1 MYYMLLQNMPFIC
14 EQDFCRTVLNILTFC
29 SLFIWDDVTNG
40 VGRTVMVQCY
50 EIVNFQLF
58 FLPAHFWKLCSLES
72 LELNSLSNATNF
84 IEINLAVV

>member
-58 FLPAHFWKLCSLES
+58 FTCPFLEIM
-72 LELNSLSNATNF
+72 LFGVIRT
-84 IEINLAVV
+84 